1 MKWLSHNYQPESKD
15 PTSGLER
22 RINSVLWSLR
32 QKNRLSDGTYRRH
45 RSSAGGVPR
54 LYSLPKINKPDVPL
68 QPIVSFVS
76 STYALSKFLA
86 SFLSRCVSLTN
97 HHVRNSGQFA
107 DFVDPNIQLTV
118 ENQKGGQLP
127 FLDILVSRD
136 SDGSISTSVYHKP
149 THTDQYLHFQTHHP
163 LP

>member
-1 MKWLSHNYQPESKD
+1 M
-15 PTSGLER
+15 
-22 RINSVLWSLR
+22 
-32 QKNRLSDGTYRRH
+32 
-45 RSSAGGVPR
+45 
-54 LYSLPKINKPDVPL
+54 
-68 QPIVSFVS
+68 
-76 STYALSKFLA
+76 
-86 SFLSRCVSLTN
+86 
-97 HHVRNSGQFA
+97 RNSGQFA

-163 LP
+163 LPWKWAVAKTLMGRAEGLSSTVNRVEEEKRGGGLSEEQLL